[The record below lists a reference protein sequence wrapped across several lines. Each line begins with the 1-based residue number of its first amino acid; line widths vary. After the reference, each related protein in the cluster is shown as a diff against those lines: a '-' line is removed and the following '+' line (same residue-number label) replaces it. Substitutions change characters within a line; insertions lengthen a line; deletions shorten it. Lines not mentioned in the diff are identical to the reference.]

1 MRRLAAALLAPVFT
15 AALTACARPTTQV
28 GTVAPQAASAEQLEH
43 QQLVIEN
50 LRQQQRVEDVG
61 HALLAAATPFCPGG
75 LAPRVGVRFANVHSF
90 PPEDQEA
97 ARSLGFTDT
106 LVIVGVA
113 RGSTA
118 ARHGFLPGD
127 RVVAVDGGPPPR
139 GPNAVSQLASTVAG
153 RPTYAPRLTLEQGPA
168 GFIADVGSPGN
179 AAVATAAT
187 AARDGGQLRV
197 AMPADTACGF
207 NLVVARN
214 DDLDAWTDGVN
225 VTVTSAM
232 LRFVA
237 DDDELAA
244 VLAHEIAH
252 TALRHVPAQQKNPA
266 TDGQPSAI
274 GDGAMVYSQDFEG
287 DADYAAMYVLA
298 RAGRPIATVANL
310 WRRLAQGNPAGMKY
324 ASAHPTTPDRFVR
337 LEVVSREIEQ
347 QIARGAELRPAMRDG
362 SPSPGSPGSAVAQAP
377 AKTGA
382 AARRAASAT
391 AAVLVD
397 RGTQSTA
404 LVQVPRE
411 SAPTRP
417 SSAGDVALIS
427 TTTIVRGDTVSY
439 TFGPPTSRNGLSV
452 PQVRRHA
459 REAYDDGR
467 EALEL
472 RLYQRAEDKFREAI
486 LYDGSDARYHAAL
499 GAVLLKRG
507 KPLEAEAVLS
517 AAVLLDVENAGY
529 RQLLVEARKRDE

>member
-1 MRRLAAALLAPVFT
+1 M
-15 AALTACARPTTQV
+15 
-28 GTVAPQAASAEQLEH
+28 
-43 QQLVIEN
+43 
-50 LRQQQRVEDVG
+50 
-61 HALLAAATPFCPGG
+61 
-75 LAPRVGVRFANVHSF
+75 
-90 PPEDQEA
+90 
-97 ARSLGFTDT
+97 
-106 LVIVGVA
+106 
-113 RGSTA
+113 
-118 ARHGFLPGD
+118 
-127 RVVAVDGGPPPR
+127 
-139 GPNAVSQLASTVAG
+139 SQLASTFAG